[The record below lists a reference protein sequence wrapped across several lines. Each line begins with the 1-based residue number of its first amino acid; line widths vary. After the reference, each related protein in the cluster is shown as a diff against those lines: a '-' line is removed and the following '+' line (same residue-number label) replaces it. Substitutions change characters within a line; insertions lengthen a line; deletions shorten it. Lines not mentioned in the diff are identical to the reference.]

1 MRSSAG
7 RMGTQSHREG
17 RVVLAGRPNV
27 GKSTLFN
34 RISGSR
40 RAIVTPT
47 PGTTRD
53 VLRHAAEWLGTEFE
67 LVDTGGVFGASADP
81 LQEEV
86 AVQGAAA
93 LDAASVIV
101 LVTDGRDGVVPADE
115 QVAAHIR
122 RSGHPVVLAVNKID
136 DRRAE
141 ARVEEFHRLAITP
154 VVPIAAEHGLGV
166 GDLLDAVVARL
177 PRGRGARAV
186 EADAAPAASGRR
198 RAPGTAD
205 LAVAIIGRP
214 NVGKSSLVNL
224 LLREERVLVS
234 EVAGTTR
241 DAVDAR
247 FTWHGRGLRLVDT
260 AGMRRPGRVAR
271 SGRIESV
278 SLVMAR
284 RAVAEAD
291 VAVLVV
297 DAAEGVARQDAAIA
311 GEAERAGCGIVIAAN
326 KWDLVK
332 DRGPNYS
339 KQFDGDVR
347 AALRFAEFA
356 PILHISARTGERAPK
371 LVERVVEVAASRARH
386 VATGELNRF
395 VERVTRR
402 HPPVSPDRRNVRIK
416 YAAQVGAR
424 PPTFVFFTNVA
435 TRFHFSYERYL
446 RNRLRESF
454 GFEGSPIRLR
464 VRAGRDSREG
474 ARRR

>member
-1 MRSSAG
+1 
-7 RMGTQSHREG
+7 MGAQSHREG

-53 VLRHAAEWLGTEFE
+53 VLRHAVEWLGTPFE
-67 LVDTGGVFGASADP
+67 LIDTGGVFGASADP
-81 LQEEV
+81 LQDAV
-86 AVQGAAA
+86 ALHGAAA
-93 LDAASVIV
+93 LGAASVIV

-115 QVAAHIR
+115 QVAAHVR
-122 RSGHPVVLAVNKID
+122 RTGRPAVLAVNKID

-141 ARVEEFHRLAITP
+141 ERLEEFHRLAVTP
-154 VVPIAAEHGLGV
+154 LVPIAAEHGLGV

-177 PRGRGARAV
+177 PRLRGARRDAK
-186 EADAAPAASGRR
+186 DAAPPREG
-198 RAPGTAD
+198 AD

-241 DAVDAR
+241 DAVDAPL
-247 FTWHGRGLRLVDT
+247 TWHGRRLRLVDT

-291 VAVLVV
+291 VAVIVV
-297 DAAEGVARQDAAIA
+297 DAADGVARQDAAIA

-332 DRGPNYS
+332 DRGPDFS
-339 KQFDGDVR
+339 KRFDGEVR

-356 PILHISARTGERAPK
+356 PILHVSALTGERAPK
-371 LVERVVEVAASRARH
+371 LVARVVEVAAARAGH

-395 VERVTRR
+395 VERVTER
-402 HPPVSPDRRNVRIK
+402 HPPVSPGRRRVRIK
-416 YAAQVGAR
+416 YAAQVASR

-454 GFEGSPIRLR
+454 GFEGTPIRLR

-474 ARRR
+474 GRRR

>member
-1 MRSSAG
+1 
-7 RMGTQSHREG
+7 MGGQSDRDG

-40 RAIVTPT
+40 RAIVTPA

-53 VLRHAAEWLGTEFE
+53 VLRHPAEWLGTPFE
-67 LVDTGGVFGASADP
+67 LVDTGGLVGASADP
-81 LQEEV
+81 LQDVV
-86 AVQGAAA
+86 AVQGARA

-115 QVAAHIR
+115 QVAAQVR
-122 RSGHPVVLAVNKID
+122 RTGCPVVLAVNKID

-141 ARVEEFHRLAITP
+141 ERVEEFHRLAITP

-177 PRGRGARAV
+177 PR
-186 EADAAPAASGRR
+186 RR
-198 RAPGTAD
+198 RAPAGAADAGPPHEPAD

-224 LLREERVLVS
+224 LVREERVLVS

-247 FTWHGRGLRLVDT
+247 LTWHGHRLRMVDT

-291 VAVLVV
+291 VAVLVM
-297 DAAEGVARQDAAIA
+297 DAADGVAKQDAAIA

-332 DRGPNYS
+332 ERGPDFS
-339 KQFDGDVR
+339 KRFDGDVR

-356 PILHISARTGERAPK
+356 PILHISALTGERAPK
-371 LVERVVEVAASRARH
+371 LIARVVEVAAARAHH
-386 VATGELNRF
+386 VATAELNRF

-402 HPPVSPDRRNVRIK
+402 NPPVSPGRRMVRIK
-416 YAAQVGAR
+416 YATQVGSR

-446 RNRLRESF
+446 RNRLRETF
-454 GFEGSPIRLR
+454 GFEGTPIRLR
-464 VRAGRDSREG
+464 VRAGRDSREAG
-474 ARRR
+474 RRK

>member
-1 MRSSAG
+1 M
-7 RMGTQSHREG
+7 
-17 RVVLAGRPNV
+17 LAGRPNV

-34 RISGSR
+34 RISGAR

-53 VLRHAAEWLGTEFE
+53 VLRHAAEWLGAEFE
-67 LVDTGGVFGASADP
+67 LVDTGGVYGASADP
-81 LQEEV
+81 LQEAV

-115 QVAAHIR
+115 QVAAHVR
-122 RSGHPVVLAVNKID
+122 RTGRPVVLAVNKVD

-141 ARVEEFHRLAITP
+141 ERVEEFHRLAVSP

-177 PRGRGARAV
+177 PRGRGARA
-186 EADAAPAASGRR
+186 EADADAAPAR
-198 RAPGTAD
+198 GTAD

-241 DAVDAR
+241 DTVDAR
-247 FTWHGRGLRLVDT
+247 FTWHGQGLRLVDT

-291 VAVLVV
+291 VAVVVV
-297 DAAEGVARQDAAIA
+297 DAADGVARQDAAIA

-332 DRGPNYS
+332 DRGPNYA
-339 KQFDGDVR
+339 KQFDGEVR

-356 PILHISARTGERAPK
+356 PLLHISARTGERAPK
-371 LVERVVEVAASRARH
+371 LVARVVEVAAARARH

-474 ARRR
+474 GGRR

>member
-1 MRSSAG
+1 MG
-7 RMGTQSHREG
+7 RHSDREG

-53 VLRHAAEWLGTEFE
+53 VLRHPAEWLGTSFE

-81 LQEEV
+81 LQDEV

-93 LDAASVIV
+93 LDEASVIV
-101 LVTDGRDGVVPADE
+101 LVTDGREGVVPADE
-115 QVAAHIR
+115 QVAARVR
-122 RSGHPVVLAVNKID
+122 RTGRPVVLAVNKID

-141 ARVEEFHRLAITP
+141 ERVEEFHRLAIAP

-177 PRGRGARAV
+177 PRPRGARAP
-186 EADAAPAASGRR
+186 APDAGPPDAGPPPE
-198 RAPGTAD
+198 PGD

-224 LLREERVLVS
+224 LLREKRVLVS

-247 FTWHGRGLRLVDT
+247 LTWHGRRLRLVDT
-260 AGMRRPGRVAR
+260 AGIRRPGRVAR

-284 RAVAEAD
+284 RAVAAAD

-297 DAAEGVARQDAAIA
+297 DAADGIARQDAAIA

-332 DRGPNYS
+332 ERGAHFS
-339 KQFDGDVR
+339 KQFDADVR

-356 PILHISARTGERAPK
+356 PILHISALTGERAPK
-371 LVERVVEVAASRARH
+371 LVARVVEVAAARARH

-395 VERVTRR
+395 VEQVTRR
-402 HPPVSPDRRNVRIK
+402 HPPVSPGRRRVRIK
-416 YAAQVGAR
+416 YAAQVGSR

-435 TRFHFSYERYL
+435 THFHFSYERYL

-454 GFEGSPIRLR
+454 GFEGTPIRLR
-464 VRAGRDSREG
+464 VRAGRDARAG
-474 ARRR
+474 RRRG

>member
-1 MRSSAG
+1 
-7 RMGTQSHREG
+7 MGTQSDREG

-81 LQEEV
+81 LQEAV

-115 QVAAHIR
+115 QVAAHVR
-122 RSGHPVVLAVNKID
+122 RTGRPVVLAVNKVD

-141 ARVEEFHRLAITP
+141 ERVEEFHRLAVTP

-186 EADAAPAASGRR
+186 EADAAPAR
-198 RAPGTAD
+198 GTAD

-247 FTWHGRGLRLVDT
+247 FTWHGQRLRLVDT

-297 DAAEGVARQDAAIA
+297 DAADAVARQDAAIA

-332 DRGPNYS
+332 DRGPHYS

-371 LVERVVEVAASRARH
+371 LVARVVEVAAARARH

-416 YAAQVGAR
+416 YAVQVGAR

-474 ARRR
+474 GRHR

>member
-1 MRSSAG
+1 
-7 RMGTQSHREG
+7 MGAPSDREG
-17 RVVLAGRPNV
+17 SVVLAGRPNV

-40 RAIVTPT
+40 RAIVTAA

-53 VLRHAAEWLGTEFE
+53 VLRHPAEWLGTSFE
-67 LVDTGGVFGASADP
+67 LVDTGGVFGASTDP
-81 LQEEV
+81 LQDAV
-86 AVQGAAA
+86 ADQGARA

-101 LVTDGRDGVVPADE
+101 LVTDGREGVVPADE
-115 QVAAHIR
+115 QVAARVR
-122 RSGHPVVLAVNKID
+122 RSGCPVVLAVNKID

-141 ARVEEFHRLAITP
+141 GRVEEFHRLAIAP

-166 GDLLDAVVARL
+166 GDQLDAVVARL
-177 PRGRGARAV
+177 PRRRGA
-186 EADAAPAASGRR
+186 AARGAAAREPEPAGRR
-198 RAPGTAD
+198 GPAD
-205 LAVAIIGRP
+205 LAVAIVGRP

-224 LLREERVLVS
+224 LMREERVLVS

-247 FTWHGRGLRLVDT
+247 LTWHGHRLRLVDT

-291 VAVLVV
+291 VAVVVV
-297 DAAEGVARQDAAIA
+297 DAAAGVARQDAVIA

-332 DRGPNYS
+332 ERGPDFS
-339 KQFDGDVR
+339 KRFDGEVR

-371 LVERVVEVAASRARH
+371 LVARVVEVAAARARH
-386 VATGELNRF
+386 VATAELNRF
-395 VERVTRR
+395 VERATGR
-402 HPPVSPDRRNVRIK
+402 HPPVSPGRRKVRIK
-416 YAAQVGAR
+416 YAAQVGSR

-454 GFEGSPIRLR
+454 GFEGTPIRLR
-464 VRAGRDSREG
+464 VRAGSDSRSG
-474 ARRR
+474 GRRR